1 MTLHQLLVLAEQ
13 QRIAAG
19 ANGPRDPGHGRP
31 GPLTGD
37 AADLLSLASMPI
49 T

>member
-13 QRIAAG
+13 QRIASG
-19 ANGPRDPGHGRP
+19 ANGPRDPGHGRG
-31 GPLTGD
+31 GPPTGG
-37 AADLLSLASMPI
+37 AADLMSLASMPI